1 MLNQTLIEARFAV
14 IPESSADAIVSKTLD
29 GLVSSWNLSAER
41 MFGYTAQE
49 MIGKPMAL
57 LIPPGHEEE
66 EAQIRDKI
74 RNGERIEHFETMRK
88 KKNGEL
94 VPVSVT
100 ISPIRYEPGSIIG
113 ASKFSR
119 DITGQKKLEALQGQ
133 FAITESST
141 DAIVSRTLDGIV
153 TSWNM
158 SAEKMFGYTA
168 QEMIGKPMALL
179 VPPGHEAEE
188 AQILDKIRNGERI
201 EHFETIRKK
210 KNGELVPVSVR
221 FSPIRDAAESITG
234 ASKISHDITGQKK
247 LEALQGQFAAIIESS
262 TDAIVSKT
270 LDGIVTIWNPSAE
283 TMFGYTAQEMISKPM
298 ALLIPPGHEE
308 EEAQILAKIRNG
320 ERIEHFETI
329 RKKKNGELFP
339 VSVTIS
345 PIRDDTGS
353 IIGTSNIARD
363 ITERK
368 LKEKESHKLA
378 FYDVLTGLP
387 NRRLLNDRLEQTK
400 ASSKRTNYYAALMF
414 LDLDNFKSL
423 NDTFGHD
430 AGDLLLREVAH
441 RISSCV
447 REVDTVARFGGDE
460 FVVMLRELDV
470 DKSESTRQ
478 AGIIAEKIRISL
490 AEPYVLK
497 ILHAGKVETT
507 VKHHCTSSIGVE
519 LFNSHKGSV
528 VDIIKWADIAM
539 YQAKGAGRNQIRFYE
554 ELL

>member
-1 MLNQTLIEARFAV
+1 MNQTLIEAHYAV
-14 IPESSADAIVSKTLD
+14 IPESSTDAIVSKTLD
-29 GLVSSWNLSAER
+29 GLVSSWNSSAER

-49 MIGKPMAL
+49 MIGKPLAL

-66 EAQIRDKI
+66 EARILDKI
-74 RNGERIEHFETMRK
+74 CNGERIEHFETMRK

-100 ISPIRYEPGSIIG
+100 ISPIRYDPRSITG
-113 ASKFSR
+113 ASKISR
-119 DITGQKKLEALQGQ
+119 GITGQKKLEVLQGQ
-133 FAITESST
+133 LSAITESST

-153 TSWNM
+153 TSWNL
-158 SAEKMFGYTA
+158 SAERVFGYTA
-168 QEMIGKPMALL
+168 QEMIGKPIALL
-179 VPPGHEAEE
+179 VPPGHEGEE
-188 AQILDKIRNGERI
+188 AQILAKIRNGECI
-201 EHFETIRKK
+201 EHFETIRKR

-221 FSPIRDAAESITG
+221 ISPIRYAAESITG
-234 ASKISHDITGQKK
+234 ASKISRDITDPKK
-247 LEALQGQFAAIIESS
+247 LDALQGQFAAIIESS

-270 LDGIVTIWNPSAE
+270 LDGIVTIWNSSAE
-283 TMFGYTAQEMISKPM
+283 TMFGYTAQEMIGKPM
-298 ALLIPPGHEE
+298 ALLIPPGHEV

-339 VSVTIS
+339 ISVTIS

-368 LKEKESHKLA
+368 LKEMESYQLA

-400 ASSKRTNYYAALMF
+400 ASSKRTGHYAALIF
-414 LDLDNFKSL
+414 LDLDNFKPL
-423 NDTFGHD
+423 NDTYGHD

-447 REVDTVARFGGDE
+447 RAVDTVARFGGDE
-460 FVVMLRELDV
+460 FVVILRELDV
-470 DKSESTRQ
+470 DKFESARL
-478 AGIIAEKIRISL
+478 AGIIAEKIRFSL

-497 ILHAGKVETT
+497 IQFAGKVETP
-507 VKHHCTSSIGVE
+507 VEHHCTSSIGVE

-528 VDIIKWADIAM
+528 VDIIKRADIAM

-554 ELL
+554 ELS